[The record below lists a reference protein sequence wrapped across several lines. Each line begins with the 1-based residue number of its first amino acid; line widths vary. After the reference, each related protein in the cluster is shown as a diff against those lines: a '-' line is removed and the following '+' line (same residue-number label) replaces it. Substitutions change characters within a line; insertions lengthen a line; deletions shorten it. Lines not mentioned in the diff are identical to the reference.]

1 MTTQPPFGG
10 DDTTT
15 SYSPTPSQRPRWPVE
30 QSWSTPE
37 PQTPER
43 WFEPS
48 WEYQQ
53 APPPQAPPPVP
64 PPDRSGRS
72 TIGFAGALI
81 LVSGMS
87 AVAAAAGTA
96 YLLRGSQSGS
106 DPSAEATD
114 NVAAATLAPMT
125 PTPAT
130 RDQDPVITVAQNV
143 MPAVV
148 TILSVDAAGGNG
160 NGNTIPATGVG
171 SGIIFDKKGWIL
183 TNRHVVCGAQTLSVR
198 LNDSREFT
206 GKTYGL
212 DTLTDLAIVQIDA
225 KGLPTVPMGDSTQL
239 KPGEMAIAIGS
250 PLGTF
255 TNSITVGVV
264 SALGRDID
272 VADDCSRSGSESLRN
287 LVQTDAAINPG
298 NSGGALVDANGNV
311 IGINTAIAGDAQGIG
326 FAIPVNIAKPL
337 MTQALQGK
345 KLSRPWLGISYDPIT
360 ATSSQAQSDGIDYG
374 VLIEPHGEQP
384 AIWPGSPAAEAG
396 LQQGDIITS
405 VNDQKID
412 GTHTLDDVLIPYSPG
427 DEVNVTVV
435 RDSRPSDYGLKVG
448 TRPDF

>member
-48 WEYQQ
+48 WQYQQ
-53 APPPQAPPPVP
+53 APPPQSSPPVQ
-64 PPDRSGRS
+64 PPDRGGRR
-72 TIGFAGALI
+72 TMAFAGALI

-96 YLLRGSQSGS
+96 YLLRGNQGVSE
-106 DPSAEATD
+106 PSTDATN
-114 NVAAATLAPMT
+114 NVAVSTMSPMT
-125 PTPAT
+125 MTPG
-130 RDQDPVITVAQNV
+130 QDPVITVAQNI

-148 TILSVDAAGGNG
+148 TILSVDAAGGGG

-171 SGIIFDKKGWIL
+171 SGVIFDRKGWIL

-212 DTLTDLAIVQIDA
+212 DTLTDLAIVQIEA
-225 KGLPTVPMGDSTQL
+225 KGLPTVAMGDSTQL
-239 KPGEMAIAIGS
+239 KPGEKAIAVGS

-264 SALGRDID
+264 SALGRNID
-272 VADDCSRSGSESLRN
+272 VADGCSRSGSESLRN
-287 LVQTDAAINPG
+287 LIQTDAAINPG
-298 NSGGALVDANGNV
+298 NSGGALVDERGDL
-311 IGINTAIAGDAQGIG
+311 IGVNTALAGDAQGIG
-326 FAIPVNIAKPL
+326 FAIPINIAKPI
-337 MTQALQGK
+337 MTQALAGK
-345 KLSRPWLGISYDPIT
+345 KLSRPWLGISYEPIT
-360 ATSSQAQSDGIDYG
+360 ATFAQEQQLDTDYG
-374 VLIEPHGEQP
+374 VLVEAYNQQP
-384 AIWPGSPAAEAG
+384 AIWPGSPAANAG
-396 LQQGDIITS
+396 LQEGDIITS
-405 VNDQKID
+405 INDQKID

-427 DEVNVTVV
+427 DDVNLTVV
-435 RDSRPSDYGLKVG
+435 RDHSPSDYDLKVG
-448 TRPDF
+448 ARPDF